1 MPVRPGEVVT
11 PVAPQAGKYN
21 TYVGPRIVPIVLTK
35 WKPDVAYEPLTV
47 VPWKGSSYTSKTF
60 VPAGI
65 TPDNKDFWVK
75 TGDYNA
81 KLEEYRQ
88 EVKNLSD
95 RQDNFDQTLTNMGSE
110 IDEIQQVDE
119 RQSADISA
127 LQTEN
132 ENQQTAIDKNASDI
146 TAINEKNAEQDSEI
160 ADIKT
165 KNDEQDTAIAGNAA
179 NIDRHESYITD
190 IIEKNRQQDTRMD
203 GLEDVIDTHTDSIG
217 TINHEISDIKTEQTE
232 QNSRLTDIEALG
244 ISNQDK
250 NTEQDSRLD
259 SIESLNETQQNE
271 IDTNTTNIATIN
283 DKNSEQDNEIA
294 GIKTVNQTQQTA
306 IDQNTNNIININA
319 AQQTQDTNI
328 RNNATAISDIH
339 DEQAIQNTKINQNTT
354 DITANAGN
362 IAKNTTDIAA
372 LTINES
378 DHEALLAQHTTNINA
393 LRTDMTNVQTK
404 QTTLETQVGTI
415 TSDVNSLETEID
427 TVDGRVGAVVAT
439 QNQQAATMTQIQT
452 AISDL
457 DGDVADYAAR
467 ITAAQN
473 TANSGVAK
481 ADAAQRTA
489 NTAVANAATNKTAI
503 ANQQASIA
511 ANTQF
516 TEKFYGSWNRGIPY
530 RLLIEDSTTLDSIW
544 DIAKN
549 LDFGWI
555 YVTHI
560 FSNEIS
566 YPNFMVRWLS
576 KSPTNRNQNWGF
588 LGYVM
593 DNNTTNAYMVKL
605 PVGSPNRTIINNL
618 EFTKIGPTPARSL
631 GPATIPSSSTAKQ
644 LIDFLSS
651 HIGTLVT
658 LTGRAEYMVSHTGP
672 GGGIVVDKW
681 PLDTV
686 ILIPVS
692 ASSSVVN
699 GCGFYSM
706 SGTTK
711 FISFDINKL
720 SDSSSALTDKL
731 MLNML
736 NGV

>member
-35 WKPDVAYEPLTV
+35 WDPNVAYEPLTV
-47 VPWKGSSYTSKTF
+47 VPWRGCSYTSKTF

-65 TPDNKDFWVK
+65 APDNKDFWVK
-75 TGDYNA
+75 TGNYNA
-81 KLEEYRQ
+81 KLEQYRQ

-95 RQDNFDQTLTNMGSE
+95 RQDNFDQTLTNISSE
-110 IDEIQQVDE
+110 IEEIQQVDE
-119 RQSADISA
+119 QQSADISA

-132 ENQQTAIDKNASDI
+132 ENQQTAIDKNITDI
-146 TAINEKNAEQDSEI
+146 ADINEKNTQQDSEI

-179 NIDRHESYITD
+179 NIDQHESHITD

-203 GLEDVIDTHTDSIG
+203 GLEDVIDTHTAAIG
-217 TINHEISDIKTEQTE
+217 TINHEISDIKNEQTE
-232 QNSRLTDIEALG
+232 QNSRLTDVEALG

-354 DITANAGN
+354 DITANAAN
-362 IAKNTTDIAA
+362 IAKNTADIAA
-372 LTINES
+372 LTVNEA
-378 DHEALLAQHTTNINA
+378 DHEALLSEHTQSING
-393 LRTDMTNVQTK
+393 LKTDMTNVQTK
-404 QTTLETQVGTI
+404 QATLETQVGTI
-415 TSDVNSLETEID
+415 TSDVNSLESAVD
-427 TVDGRVGAVVAT
+427 AMDGRVNAVVTT
-439 QNQQAATMTQIQT
+439 QTQQAATMTQIQT

-457 DGDVADYAAR
+457 DSDVADYDAR
-467 ITAAQN
+467 ITTAQN
-473 TANSGVAK
+473 TANSGVSK
-481 ADAAQRTA
+481 ATIAQDT
-489 NTAVANAATNKTAI
+489 ANAAKNSAAANKTVIDRQQSAI
-503 ANQQASIA
+503 T

-516 TEKFYGSWNRGIPY
+516 TENFYGSWNRGIPY
-530 RLLIEDSTTLDSIW
+530 RMLIESSTTLDSLW

-549 LDFGWI
+549 LDCGWI
-555 YVTHI
+555 YAPIV
-560 FSNEIS
+560 FSNGLS
-566 YPNFMVRWLS
+566 YPNFLVRWIN
-576 KSPTNRNQNWGF
+576 KSQTDRNQNWGF
-588 LGYVM
+588 LGYVI
-593 DNNTTNAYMVKL
+593 DNNSMDAWMVKM
-605 PVGSPNRTIINNL
+605 PIGSPNRTISSSL
-618 EFTKIGPTPARSL
+618 QFTKIGPTPA
-631 GPATIPSSSTAKQ
+631 GPLTFSSSSTAKQ
-644 LIDFLSS
+644 LIVFLSA
-651 HIGTLVT
+651 HIGSTIILE
-658 LTGRAEYMVSHTGP
+658 GEQEYMVQTTAS
-672 GGGIVVDKW
+672 GGGTAIERW

-686 ILIPVS
+686 VLIPVS
-692 ASSSVVN
+692 KSASIVT
-699 GCGFYSM
+699 GYGFLSLG
-706 SGTTK
+706 GTTA
-711 FISFDINKL
+711 FLSFDINKL
-720 SDSSSALTDKL
+720 SESNNALTEHL
-731 MLNML
+731 MLHKINL
-736 NGV
+736 